1 MIFHL
6 ILYIVYMFIYTDN
19 IICKVELK
27 TMNLVFG
34 MVLYVFHFCIWQ
46 CHKFVH
52 FITDIDIE
60 SLIFLIHFMPFSKSL
75 LP

>member
-6 ILYIVYMFIYTDN
+6 ILYICIYMFIYTDN

-34 MVLYVFHFCIWQ
+34 MVLYVFPFCFWQ
-46 CHKFVH
+46 RHNF
-52 FITDIDIE
+52 FI
-60 SLIFLIHFMPFSKSL
+60 L
-75 LP
+75 LLT